1 MSNSSIPQ
9 HIAIIM
15 DGNRRWA
22 RQNKLQVF
30 KGHEKVAQ
38 ENIERLTDHCIK
50 LGIPH
55 LTLWAFSTENWKR
68 DKLEVEA
75 ILSLMRSMF
84 AKGFEPMIK
93 KKVKIETI
101 GDLSKFPADIQES
114 IRKLKDGSV
123 NDYKIVVTFALNY
136 GGRNEISRA
145 VEKLFQSGLNIG
157 ETQLEFQLSDY
168 LDTSF
173 LPDPDLIIRTGGE
186 QRLSGFMP
194 WQSVYSELYFTDVLM
209 PDFNE
214 SELNKAL
221 AEYQRRE
228 RRFGG

>member
-1 MSNSSIPQ
+1 M
-9 HIAIIM
+9 
-15 DGNRRWA
+15 
-22 RQNKLQVF
+22 
-30 KGHEKVAQ
+30 
-38 ENIERLTDHCIK
+38 
-50 LGIPH
+50 
-55 LTLWAFSTENWKR
+55 
-68 DKLEVEA
+68 
-75 ILSLMRSMF
+75 
-84 AKGFEPMIK
+84 
-93 KKVKIETI
+93 
-101 GDLSKFPADIQES
+101 
-114 IRKLKDGSV
+114 
-123 NDYKIVVTFALNY
+123 TFALNY